1 MKKLE
6 KNKMEKI
13 QGGKG
18 SGFVSGLLCG
28 YGLLTAETGVGL
40 VLAVV
45 GCSGWDPF

>member
-6 KNKMEKI
+6 TNKMEKI
-13 QGGKG
+13 QGGKDP
-18 SGFVSGLLCG
+18 GFVSGFLCAA
-28 YGLLTAETGVGL
+28 GLLTAETGVGI